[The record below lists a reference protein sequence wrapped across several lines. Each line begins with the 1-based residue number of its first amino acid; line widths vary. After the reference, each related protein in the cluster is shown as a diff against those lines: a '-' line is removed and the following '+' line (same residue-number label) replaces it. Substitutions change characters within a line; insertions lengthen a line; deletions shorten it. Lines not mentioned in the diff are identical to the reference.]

1 MMQETNITDE
11 FIISKKFNTSN
22 EFSLFIEERVGKTS
36 LSYMDAIISYCDE
49 ADIDVESV
57 KTLVNKSLKE
67 KIKLEAEEKNY
78 FRKRNLG
85 ILPI

>member
-1 MMQETNITDE
+1 MIADTVITDE

-22 EFSLFIEERVGKTS
+22 EFSLFIEQRVVKFS
-36 LSYMDAIISYCDE
+36 LSYMDAIIAYCDE
-49 ADIDVESV
+49 ADIDVGSI

-85 ILPI
+85 TLPL